1 MPAHHYKDDR
11 LRRKSTEPTEN
22 IRHALGRLG
31 ARIAKAP
38 AHQDRASERGS
49 SNPLMISIAPFRED
63 AADPIV
69 DISRADLQ
77 I

>member
-31 ARIAKAP
+31 ARIAKAQ
-38 AHQDRASERGS
+38 H
-49 SNPLMISIAPFRED
+49 IKIARPN
-63 AADPIV
+63 ADH
-69 DISRADLQ
+69 RTR
-77 I
+77 